1 MDELETA
8 LGADPHSQ
16 AVFATVCTALDHLGL
31 KRHTETNPD
40 GSCIAHA
47 GVISDEF
54 RLRLVFT
61 VRHQI
66 NCITLIVPLP
76 FSAPI
81 PLRMWA
87 AAAVCAVN
95 LSLFEGMFEYNMQDG
110 SFFFRMTE
118 SYLDAQIG
126 EQQIRAM
133 CYKATH
139 FIDRYGIKLRRFCER
154 VVTLEEFLA
163 DVNQTKEV

>member
-1 MDELETA
+1 MDDLETA
-8 LGADPHSQ
+8 FTVDPRAQ
-16 AVFATVCTALDHLGL
+16 KVFTTICTALDHLGL
-31 KRHTETNPD
+31 RRHTATNSD
-40 GSCIAHA
+40 GSCTAHA

-54 RLRLVFT
+54 RLRLIFT

-66 NCITLIVPLP
+66 DCITLIVPLP
-76 FSAPI
+76 FSAPV
-81 PLRMWA
+81 PYRMWA

-95 LSLFEGMFEYNMQDG
+95 LSLFEGLFEYNMQDG

-118 SYLDAQIG
+118 NYMDAQIG

-139 FIDRYGIKLRRFCER
+139 FIDRYGIKLRRFCEG
-154 VVTLEEFLA
+154 VVTLEEFIE
-163 DVNQTKEV
+163 DVKLKE